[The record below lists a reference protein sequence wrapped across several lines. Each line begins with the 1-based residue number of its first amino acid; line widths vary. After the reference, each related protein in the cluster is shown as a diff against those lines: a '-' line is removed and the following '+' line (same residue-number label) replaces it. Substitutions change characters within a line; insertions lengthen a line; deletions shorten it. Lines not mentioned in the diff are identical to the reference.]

1 MDDKILEEWSFPG
14 INYDKNIKI
23 VNVKEH
29 SKSYNLLEF
38 MKSLFN
44 EEGTRKIIIRGSNRA
59 CHKVVSLSELFKRTY
74 GKVIYQTNKVTSI
87 LENTNDMNCDNSKKS
102 SSRKTI
108 PTLWILLS
116 KDELDECPPRKVQK
130 CVKGKESFE
139 EWIKAASFSKNSME
153 DGKPNKRLKRPI
165 KRENPDEANPWAR
178 KKKIKPSEKDK

>member
-1 MDDKILEEWSFPG
+1 MDGEIVEEWSFPG
-14 INYDKNIKI
+14 INYDRNVKI

-38 MKSLFN
+38 MASLFS
-44 EEGTRKIIIRGSNRA
+44 EEGTRKMIIRGSNRA

-74 GKVIYQTNKVTSI
+74 EKVIYQTNKVTSV
-87 LENTNDMNCDNSKKS
+87 LENSNNVDCDDSKNSNK
-102 SSRKTI
+102 RKTI

-116 KDELDECPPRKVQK
+116 KDELDQCPPKKVQK
-130 CVKGKESFE
+130 CVKGKENFE
-139 EWIKAASFSKNSME
+139 EWIKAASFGKNSLE

-178 KKKIKPSEKDK
+178 KKRNKPSEKDK